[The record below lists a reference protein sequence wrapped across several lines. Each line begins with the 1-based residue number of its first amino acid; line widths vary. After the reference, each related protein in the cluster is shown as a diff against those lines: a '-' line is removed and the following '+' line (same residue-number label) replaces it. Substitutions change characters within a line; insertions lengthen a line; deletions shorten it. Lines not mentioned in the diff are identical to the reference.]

1 VPDFLPRFS
10 ASFQNARESWI
21 SRVYSNTRQLAHG
34 TALKISSANGA
45 PLHFLNLRTGSR
57 LGRAQSASMLT
68 HAAILAAFAAWFIH
82 PPATQTP
89 RITAGEPTRQ
99 LTPIPTELLRQL
111 FGDHPSSG
119 SGQGAGRNP
128 LPATNGH
135 IPTISSIQLLKPSL
149 PQKIDPQLAVP
160 PTILDPN
167 APAVLTPVVDI
178 GLPWMKDK
186 TNSPGPGSGNTIGS
200 GHGSTVGDR
209 GDGPA
214 GEGDSR
220 GPYHPGVTRPT
231 CAYCPD
237 PMYTDEAREAKVQGI
252 VTLEVLVGA
261 DGRAAQMQVT
271 KGIGMGL
278 EDRTLQAVRGW
289 HFTPARD
296 AARRPVAA
304 WVTIEVLFRL
314 Y

>member
-1 VPDFLPRFS
+1 MPDFLPRFS
-10 ASFQNARESWI
+10 ASSQNTSESLL
-21 SRVYSNTRQLAHG
+21 SRVYSNAHQLAHG
-34 TALKISSANGA
+34 TALKISSANGV
-45 PLHFLNLRTGSR
+45 PIHLLDLRTGPR

-68 HAAILAAFAAWFIH
+68 HAAIIAAFAAWFIH
-82 PPATQTP
+82 PPLKQTP
-89 RITAGEPTRQ
+89 RISATDPAQQ
-99 LTPIPTELLRQL
+99 LAPISSDFLRQL
-111 FGDHPSSG
+111 LGDHPSSG
-119 SGQGAGRNP
+119 SGQGGGRNP
-128 LPATNGH
+128 LSPTTGH

-149 PQKIDPQLAVP
+149 PQKTDPQLPVP

-167 APAVLTPVVDI
+167 APALLTPVVDV

-200 GHGSTVGDR
+200 GNGHTMGDG
-209 GDGPA
+209 GDGPI
-214 GEGDSR
+214 GEGFS
-220 GPYHPGVTRPT
+220 GAPYRAGVTRPS
-231 CAYCPD
+231 CAFCPD

-252 VTLEVLVGA
+252 VTLEVLVGV
-261 DGRAAQMQVT
+261 DGRAAQVHVT

-278 EDRTLQAVRGW
+278 EDRTLQSVRSW

-296 AARRPVAA
+296 AAHRPVAA

>member
-1 VPDFLPRFS
+1 MPDFLPRFS
-10 ASFQNARESWI
+10 AASQNARESWL
-21 SRVYSNTRQLAHG
+21 SRVYSNARQLAHG

-45 PLHFLNLRTGSR
+45 PIHVLDLRTGPR

-68 HAAILAAFAAWFIH
+68 HAAIIAVFASWFIH
-82 PPATQTP
+82 PPAHLTP
-89 RITAGEPTRQ
+89 RISAAEPAQ
-99 LTPIPTELLRQL
+99 HLAPISSDLLRQL
-111 FGDHPSSG
+111 LGDHPSSG
-119 SGQGAGRNP
+119 SGQGAGHNP
-128 LPATNGH
+128 LPATTGH
-135 IPTISSIQLLKPSL
+135 PPPISSIQLLQPLL
-149 PQKIDPQLAVP
+149 PQKTDPQLPVP
-160 PTILDPN
+160 PTMLDPN
-167 APAVLTPVVDI
+167 APAVLMPVVDI

-186 TNSPGPGSGNTIGS
+186 NNSAGLGSDNTIGS
-200 GHGSTVGDR
+200 SNGHTM
-209 GDGPA
+209 GDGDEGPV
-214 GEGDSR
+214 GEGYS
-220 GPYHPGVTRPT
+220 GAPYRAGVTRPS

-261 DGRAAQMQVT
+261 DGRARQTHVT

-296 AARRPVAA
+296 AAHRPVAA

>member
-1 VPDFLPRFS
+1 MPDLLPRFS
-10 ASFQNARESWI
+10 SSFQNAGESWL
-21 SRVYSNTRQLAHG
+21 SRVYSNALQLAHG

-45 PLHFLNLRTGSR
+45 PLHLLDLRTGPR

-68 HAAILAAFAAWFIH
+68 HAAIIAAFVAWFIH
-82 PPATQTP
+82 PPANLTP
-89 RITAGEPTRQ
+89 RISAAAPTHE
-99 LTPIPTELLRQL
+99 LTPISPDLLRQL
-111 FGDHPSSG
+111 LGDHPSSG
-119 SGQGAGRNP
+119 SGQGSGRNP
-128 LPATNGH
+128 LPATTGH
-135 IPTISSIQLLKPSL
+135 PPPISSIQLLQPSL
-149 PQKIDPQLAVP
+149 PQKAEPQLAVP

-186 TNSPGPGSGNTIGS
+186 TNSPGPGTGNTIGNS
-200 GHGSTVGDR
+200 NGHTM
-209 GDGPA
+209 GDGDEGPV
-214 GEGDSR
+214 GEGHS
-220 GPYHPGVTRPT
+220 GTPYRAGVTRPS

-261 DGRAAQMQVT
+261 DGRAAQIHVT

-278 EDRTLQAVRGW
+278 EERTLQAVRGW

-296 AARRPVAA
+296 AAHRPVAA

>member
-1 VPDFLPRFS
+1 MPDFLPRFS
-10 ASFQNARESWI
+10 ASFQNARESWLT
-21 SRVYSNTRQLAHG
+21 RVYSNARQLAHG
-34 TALKISSANGA
+34 AALKISSANGA
-45 PLHFLNLRTGSR
+45 PIHLLDLRTGPR

-68 HAAILAAFAAWFIH
+68 HAAIIAAFAAWFIH
-82 PPATQTP
+82 PSLKQTP
-89 RITAGEPTRQ
+89 RISPADPAQQLAPISSEFLRRLLGE
-99 LTPIPTELLRQL
+99 
-111 FGDHPSSG
+111 HPSSG
-119 SGQGAGRNP
+119 AGQGGGRNP

-149 PQKIDPQLAVP
+149 PQKTDPQLAVP

-200 GHGSTVGDR
+200 GNGPTMGEG
-209 GDGPA
+209 GDGPIGQGYSGA
-214 GEGDSR
+214 
-220 GPYHPGVTRPT
+220 PYRAGVTRPS

-261 DGRAAQMQVT
+261 DGRAVQMHVT

-296 AARRPVAA
+296 AAHRPVAA
-304 WVTIEVLFRL
+304 WVIIEVLFRL

>member
-1 VPDFLPRFS
+1 MPDFLPRFS
-10 ASFQNARESWI
+10 AAFQNARESWF
-21 SRVYSNTRQLAHG
+21 SRVYSNAHQLAHG

-45 PLHFLNLRTGSR
+45 PLHLLDLRTGPR
-57 LGRAQSASMLT
+57 LGRSQSASMLT
-68 HAAILAAFAAWFIH
+68 HAAIIAAFAAWFIH
-82 PPATQTP
+82 APANLTP
-89 RITAGEPTRQ
+89 RISATEPAQ
-99 LTPIPTELLRQL
+99 HLAPISSDLLRQL
-111 FGDHPSSG
+111 LGDHPSSG
-119 SGQGAGRNP
+119 SGQSGGRNP
-128 LPATNGH
+128 LPATTGH
-135 IPTISSIQLLKPSL
+135 IPTISSIQLLRPSL
-149 PQKIDPQLAVP
+149 PQKTDPQLAVP

-200 GHGSTVGDR
+200 GHGPTMGDG
-209 GDGPA
+209 GDGPI
-214 GEGDSR
+214 GEGYS
-220 GPYHPGVTRPT
+220 GAPYHAGVTRPS

-237 PMYTDEAREAKVQGI
+237 PMYTDEARESKVQGI

-261 DGRAAQMQVT
+261 DGRAAQIHVT

-278 EDRTLQAVRGW
+278 EERTLQSVRGW

-296 AARRPVAA
+296 AAHRPVAA